1 MAFGAFGG
9 GLFVASPC
17 VMGVVVWGVKRCGGA
32 RQSVLGVCV
41 WGQLRAAPR
50 RGFSLSAAVAFGVPA
65 AVAVL
70 RRFAEALRG
79 GRRGPAAPPRAPF
92 CWPAQSR
99 LQAVSRAARA
109 RRDAAIRVR
118 DAVRVTKTA
127 AIFP

>member
-1 MAFGAFGG
+1 MVLAPFFLAFGAFGG

-79 GRRGPAAPPRAPF
+79 GRRGPAAPHTRPVVSSGRMSILAQRGPF
-92 CWPAQSR
+92 LTP
-99 LQAVSRAARA
+99 
-109 RRDAAIRVR
+109 
-118 DAVRVTKTA
+118 
-127 AIFP
+127 